1 MTDMELIIFDM
12 DGTIC
17 DSWPAMLYCYRE
29 TLKEW
34 GYGDMPDEEFWSYF
48 VGYLPDNLRVMLHI
62 QDDEE
67 LNRAVAFFRRKYE
80 EKGHAMGKPF
90 DHVPDTIREL
100 HSRGFKI
107 GLATMTLE
115 KYAVN
120 TLRELGILDCFDV
133 AVGSPSEGHR
143 TKTDMIRLCMERTG
157 IDGLHTLMVGDGFN
171 DLEAAKKAGTHF
183 LAAAYGFG
191 LTAENCI
198 EYGTSYVDEPGKVL
212 DAILGFKG

>member
-34 GYGDMPDEEFWSYF
+34 GYADMPDEEFWSYF
-48 VGYLPDNLRVMLHI
+48 VGYLPDNLKLMLHI
-62 QDDEE
+62 HDDDELE
-67 LNRAVAFFRRKYE
+67 KAVRFFRQKYE

-90 DHVPDTIREL
+90 DHVPDTIRQL
-100 HSRGFKI
+100 HDMGLKI

-115 KYAVN
+115 KYARN
-120 TLRELGILDCFDV
+120 TLEKLGILDCFDV
-133 AVGSPSEGHR
+133 VRGSLAKGERS
-143 TKTDMIRLCMERTG
+143 KTDMIRQCMAETG

-191 LTAENCI
+191 LTEDNCK
-198 EYGTSYVDEPGKVL
+198 EYAISYVKEPKDVLQAVL
-212 DAILGFKG
+212 DFKS

>member
-1 MTDMELIIFDM
+1 MTEMQLIIFDM

-34 GYGDMPDEEFWSYF
+34 GYEDMPNEEFWSYF
-48 VGYLPDNLRVMLHI
+48 VGYLPDNLRLMLHT
-62 QDDEE
+62 QDDDEVE
-67 LNRAVAFFRRKYE
+67 KAVRFFRQKYE

-90 DHVPDTIREL
+90 DNVPETVRKL
-100 HSRGFKI
+100 HDQGFKI

-115 KYAVN
+115 KYAIN
-120 TLRELGILDCFDV
+120 TLEKIGILDCFDV
-133 AVGSPSEGHR
+133 VKGSLAKGERS
-143 TKTDMIRLCMERTG
+143 KTDMIRQCMEETG
-157 IDGLHTLMVGDGFN
+157 VDHLLTLMVGDGFN

-191 LTAENCI
+191 LTEDNCK
-198 EYGTSYVDEPGKVL
+198 EYGISYVKDPGAL
-212 DAILGFKG
+212 YDAVIGFKG